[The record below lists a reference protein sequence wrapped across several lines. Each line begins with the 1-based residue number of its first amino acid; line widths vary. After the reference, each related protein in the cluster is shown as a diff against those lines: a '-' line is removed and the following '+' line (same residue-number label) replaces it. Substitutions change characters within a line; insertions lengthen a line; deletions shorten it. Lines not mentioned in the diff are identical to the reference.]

1 MHTERFRHLRK
12 DALSGILDKD
22 AVSSVWRKIVRN
34 QLRNLD
40 IKDIFDHYDF
50 NFNIEDRAIAIRNDI
65 LNGTYKPVAPLIY
78 RIEKKYGVCRH
89 MVIPSPADAL
99 ILQVLVES
107 VADQIIA
114 KQPSANAFY
123 SRDKH
128 NVKKPHEGM
137 EYGVPFKEQWK
148 QLQKTIYKFNEEKEL
163 LVVTDL
169 SNYYDSISLP
179 ELRKVFLSHVK
190 TNEVIVDLLFQ
201 IIEGVSWTPDYL
213 PYSGK
218 GLPTANIEA
227 IRLLAHSFLFEIDEV
242 LQKKTKDS
250 FARWMDDITIGV
262 DSRKEAIA
270 TISAVSDMLKSRGM
284 ALNLSKTAILD
295 TKAAEHDFLIT
306 KNLELDDFA
315 NIDPAGDPKKKI
327 EKLLWQRF
335 KEHFADQTPKHWDK
349 VAKRYITAFSRLKSR
364 KMLQKLHSIYLNHP
378 GLRPNLLFYLA
389 SLGYSKTTRV
399 AVLKILDDLSV
410 FDDISIVQIVN
421 LLTNWEIPTTP
432 NAADFIEDAEAAI
445 RRLSVAQK
453 EPSGFYALLWFKA
466 KYSSPTSLLRFI
478 KKYDNL
484 WKTDAFLR
492 RQATA
497 ALSRLLLMDSEAPR
511 ALLAEQIASGAMGT
525 VSVANQISFF
535 ELSER
540 IEPKMDMYL
549 FPTKKQQ
556 PYPLGKFLVLCSA
569 LNSEKIR
576 KSKQIAKK
584 IGEHVLDPYYRRWIV
599 EQYGIKL

>member
-12 DALSGILDKD
+12 DALSGILDKA

-50 NFNIEDRAIAIRNDI
+50 NYNIEDRASTIRDDI

-107 VADQIIA
+107 VAEQIIA

-128 NVKKPHEGM
+128 NVKKPHEGL
-137 EYGVPFKEQWK
+137 EYGVPFREQWK
-148 QLQKTIYKFNEEKEL
+148 QLQKKIYKFSEEKEL

-201 IIEGVSWTPDYL
+201 IIEGISWTPDYL

-227 IRLLAHSFLFEIDEV
+227 IRLLAHSFLFEIDDV
-242 LQKKTKDS
+242 LKSKTKES

-262 DSRKEAIA
+262 DTRKEAVSI
-270 TISAVSDMLKSRGM
+270 ISSISDMLKSRGL

-295 TKAAEHDFLIT
+295 TKGAEHDFLIK
-306 KNLELDDFA
+306 KNLQLDALD
-315 NIDPAGDPKKKI
+315 NIDPNNDTNGTL
-327 EKLLWQRF
+327 EKRLIKQF
-335 KEHFADQTPKHWDK
+335 KEHFDDQTPKHWDK
-349 VAKRYITAFSRLKSR
+349 VAKRYITAFSRLRSR
-364 KMLQKLHSIYLNHP
+364 RLLAKLPDIYLNYP
-378 GLRPNLLFYLA
+378 GLRPNLLLYLS
-389 SLGYSKTTRV
+389 SLGYSKGTAS
-399 AVLKILDDLSV
+399 AVLTILNALSV

-421 LLTNWEIPTTP
+421 LLTNWEIPTTAKATEFL
-432 NAADFIEDAEAAI
+432 NEAEVAI
-445 RRLSVAQK
+445 RALSVAQK
-453 EPSGFYALLWFKA
+453 EPSGFYALLWFKT
-466 KYSSPTSLLRFI
+466 KYSAPKSLLRFI
-478 KKYDNL
+478 EKYDSL
-484 WKTDAFLR
+484 WKADAFLR

-497 ALSRLLLMDSEAPR
+497 VIARLLTLEDSRPR
-511 ALLAEQIASGAMGT
+511 VLLTQQVSSGAMGT
-525 VSVANQISFF
+525 VSVANQIAFF
-535 ELSER
+535 ECVDKL
-540 IEPKMDMYL
+540 EPKVEMYL
-549 FPTKKQQ
+549 FPKNKQRI
-556 PYPLGKFLVLCSA
+556 YPLGKFLVLCSL
-569 LNSEKIR
+569 LNSQKIR
-576 KSKQIAKK
+576 NSQVIVKK
-584 IGEHVLDPYYRRWIV
+584 IKETISDPYYTKWLNI
-599 EQYGIKL
+599 QYEI